1 MENLNSYYLSFI
13 AGLISFFSPC
23 ILPLFPI
30 YLTTLNNTNN
40 DSKIFYQSIIF
51 VFSFCSVFILLG
63 LTATSLGIFLN
74 VNKLSLLKIS
84 GSLIVLFGLFNIFL
98 NRFTVLNKNFTI
110 INSSSA
116 KPLIKR
122 FLLKKWHNSTV
133 ATTFVKPGIGL
144 KIKSQEAK
152 APRTLSKKALFAN
165 QALLISMATIQT
177 QTAQTTQLRLK
188 KEAAQTTC
196 LFNRLMKPHLSR
208 KASRSSLAKNGAFSW
223 FTATQKPESTT
234 IILKQIRSYSYI
246 KAILETHKAT
256 KRYTSDF
263 GRQLT

>member
-1 MENLNSYYLSFI
+1 MENLNSFYLSFI

-98 NRFTVLNKNFTI
+98 NQFTVLNKNFTF

-116 KPLIKR
+116 KPLM
-122 FLLKKWHNSTV
+122 L
-133 ATTFVKPGIGL
+133 GL
-144 KIKSQEAK
+144 CFGLAWTPCVGPILASIISYSSVEKDYIHSIFMLTCYSLGLGV
-152 APRTLSKKALFAN
+152 PFILWTLGMKNVF
-165 QALLISMATIQT
+165 ISMKNNPIFT
-177 QTAQTTQLRLK
+177 
-188 KEAAQTTC
+188 
-196 LFNRLMKPHLSR
+196 SYY
-208 KASRSSLAKNGAFSW
+208 SSIMG
-223 FTATQKPESTT
+223 
-234 IILKQIRSYSYI
+234 IILIF
-246 KAILETHKAT
+246 
-256 KRYTSDF
+256 F
-263 GRQLT
+263 GYLVYNNKIYLLTIYVQEIMNFFT